1 MTGKPGFP
9 APLPAESRSAT
20 LPVAPTWPML
30 PEESLKEGIAA
41 LRRGERDRARTSL
54 IAALRADPGDARAWL
69 WLSGAVD
76 NPAEQRYC
84 LERAL
89 ALDPRCAPA
98 RQGMA
103 VLRGI
108 TAAPPAWVADLP
120 GAEAIFHGPTPGT
133 APSGDAAR
141 SAPDRGQSRAA
152 PPPVQGKPPTAN
164 AEAPRHPWRA
174 IWRRPRAA
182 LRAAALAHAPGPTVL
197 RSALAGVSAVF
208 AWAAWHGLGAEAR
221 PWEVLAVA
229 LVAGPPLG
237 LAALICCGVLLRTSG
252 RWLGGRAEAR
262 QVRAVLALAATPVIA
277 GLLLWLAQ
285 LALFPAASFGGPTA
299 AIPLSSLFWLI
310 HGMLWFW
317 AGGLSVAGLAEAHGI
332 SLWRGGA
339 TWVLAGLL
347 VVGGSLVVLWG
358 AGVVIGI
365 INLIGQ

>member
-1 MTGKPGFP
+1 
-9 APLPAESRSAT
+9 
-20 LPVAPTWPML
+20 ML

-41 LRRGERDRARTSL
+41 LRRGERDRARASL

-89 ALDPRCAPA
+89 ALDPRCDPA
-98 RQGMA
+98 RQGVA
-103 VLRGI
+103 VLSGI
-108 TAAPPAWVADLP
+108 TAAPPAWATDLP
-120 GAEAIFHGPTPGT
+120 GAGAVVHESAPGT
-133 APSGDAAR
+133 RPGPSGDAVRPAQDM
-141 SAPDRGQSRAA
+141 PPVRAVA
-152 PPPVQGKPPTAN
+152 PPGRGMPPAAD
-164 AEAPRHPWRA
+164 AEAPLHPWQA

-182 LRAAALAHAPGPTVL
+182 LRAAARAHAPGPTVL
-197 RSALAGVSAVF
+197 RAALAGVSAVF

-221 PWEVLAVA
+221 PWEVLAIA

-262 QVRAVLALAATPVIA
+262 QVRAVLALATAPVIA
-277 GLLLWLAQ
+277 GLPLWLAQ
-285 LALFPAASFGGPTA
+285 LALFPAASFGGPA
-299 AIPLSSLFWLI
+299 AATPLGSLFWLI
-310 HGMLWFW
+310 HGLLWLW
-317 AGGLSVAGLAEAHGI
+317 AGGLSVAGLAEAHSI
-332 SLWRGGA
+332 TLWRAAA

-347 VVGGSLVVLWG
+347 VVGGGLVALWG

-365 INLIGQ
+365 INVMTSN